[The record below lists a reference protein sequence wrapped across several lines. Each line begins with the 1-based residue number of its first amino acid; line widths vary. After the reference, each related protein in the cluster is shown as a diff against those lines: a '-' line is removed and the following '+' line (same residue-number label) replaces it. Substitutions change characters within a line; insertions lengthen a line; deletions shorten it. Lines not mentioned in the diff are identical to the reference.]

1 MRKGRQ
7 TVSLTFLIVL
17 CLIALNGEV
26 AAEADYHIGT
36 DDVLAISVSDVK
48 DLDQVVVVR
57 PDGLVTLQLLGDVRA
72 SGLTVAELST
82 RLNELY
88 GKSVRAAQVTVAVRE
103 IRSRPVFFIGAVV
116 KPGPM
121 QLTQELTLLQAVSV
135 VGGFAPSADLQS
147 AFVLRGNE
155 RIPVDF
161 VKLMQRGDVGQ
172 NIKLIP
178 GDTVVIPAAGVV
190 YVQGEV
196 KNPGAVTLTRDLTV
210 LAAIAQAG
218 GFTPFASR
226 SRINLI
232 RMNGTHK
239 ETIRINV
246 NALVSDPGKTPD
258 LSLKADD
265 IIVVP

>member
-1 MRKGRQ
+1 MKPWQ
-7 TVSLTFLIVL
+7 TACLMLFVVACSLAPSVQ
-17 CLIALNGEV
+17 V
-26 AAEADYHIGT
+26 AADMTYRIGT

-57 PDGLVTLQLLGDVRA
+57 PDGRITLQLVGEVQAR
-72 SGLTVAELST
+72 GLTVAELSE

-88 GKSVRAAQVTVAVRE
+88 AKSVRAAQVTVAVRE
-103 IRSRPVFFIGAVV
+103 IRSRPIFFVGGVV

-135 VGGFAPSADLQS
+135 VGGFAPTADLES

-161 VKLMQRGDVGQ
+161 VKLIQRGDLSQ
-172 NIKLIP
+172 NIKLAP
-178 GDTVVIPAAGVV
+178 GDTVVIPIAGVV

-196 KNPGAVTLTRDLTV
+196 KNPGAVALTRDLTV
-210 LAAIAQAG
+210 LAAIAQVG

-226 SRINLI
+226 SRVNLI
-232 RMNGTHK
+232 RVNGANK
-239 ETIRINV
+239 ETIRINI
-246 NALVSDPGKTPD
+246 NDLLSNPGKTPD
-258 LSLKADD
+258 VSLKAND